1 MFALAAKENL
11 VPDDAR
17 IADIKKEMMVYY
29 GYADEET
36 LIAAVGEEAIEQS
49 ATFDMVMKLVE
60 ENAVEVE

>member
-1 MFALAAKENL
+1 
-11 VPDDAR
+11 
-17 IADIKKEMMVYY
+17 MVYY